1 MSQYLPYSEFKW
13 LNKNEI
19 SRFCLNS
26 ISENSFVGYI
36 LEVDLEYP
44 DELHNLHN
52 DYPLAPEKLEITQNI
67 LSKYCSDIANRY
79 RIKIGGV
86 NKLVPNLRN
95 KNKYVVHYR
104 NLQLH
109 LSLGMKLSK
118 TDGILKFKQSDWLK
132 KYIDFNTDKRKNA
145 VNSFEKDFFK
155 LMNNSVF
162 GKTMENVRKRIS
174 VKLINNSKD
183 YVRCVSKPNFI
194 SQKIFSKKFVAIHQI
209 KPVLILNKPIYVG
222 FSILDLSKLL
232 MYKFHYEYI
241 QYKFNA
247 RLLFT
252 DTDSLV
258 YEIKKED
265 VYEDFYQDKDFFDF
279 SEYSSN

>member
-1 MSQYLPYSEFKW
+1 MSQYLPYSKFKW

-36 LEVDLEYP
+36 LELDLEYP

-67 LSKYCSDIANRY
+67 LPKYCSDIANRY